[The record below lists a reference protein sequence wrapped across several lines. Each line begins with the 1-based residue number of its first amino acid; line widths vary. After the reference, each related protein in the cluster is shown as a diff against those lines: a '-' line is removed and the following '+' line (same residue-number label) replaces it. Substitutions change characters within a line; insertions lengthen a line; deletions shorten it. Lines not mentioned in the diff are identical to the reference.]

1 MGPPGV
7 GNGPM
12 LPLLD
17 GLDGGDLAGE
27 NGPVSGGAESDGL
40 AGVEEFAVDSA
51 GGVQEDG
58 EIEGPIHW
66 Q

>member
-1 MGPPGV
+1 
-7 GNGPM
+7 M

-66 Q
+66 H